1 MKKTESVELKV
12 LEDSSVKYNR
22 ARINVE
28 SDEDGFVEIKTR
40 KSSKVETEE
49 YRPKVNKQ
57 ERQRQQRVK
66 EVEAIVNK

>member
-1 MKKTESVELKV
+1 VKKTESVELKV